1 LLVALTPCMDAGYI
15 NSQKELRLC
24 KVSSMAITKG
34 VQIVTD
40 TIKGQKELIGSI
52 IAVVVM
58 TITAWGWA
66 SSEFV
71 TTAKAKEMMTK
82 AQHADIELSEQ
93 IVELSK
99 DIKASNALLLVH
111 IDRYTLDNVKGEIKA
126 NQSQTFALQQF
137 IRVNGSDNQSEN
149 RLQQLKTERGDL
161 ELKKS
166 CIINHNPLCD

>member
-1 LLVALTPCMDAGYI
+1 MTNI
-15 NSQKELRLC
+15 
-24 KVSSMAITKG
+24 KG
-34 VQIVTD
+34 VQTVVD
-40 TIKGQKELIGSI
+40 TIKTQKELIGSI

-58 TITAWGWA
+58 TVGAWGWA

-71 TTAKAKEMMTK
+71 TTAKAQEMMKNTK
-82 AQHADIELSEQ
+82 DADTAISHQILELSEQ
-93 IVELSK
+93 VK
-99 DIKASNALLLVH
+99 TSNDLLLVH
-111 IDRYTLDNVKGEIKA
+111 IDRYTLDNVKGEIKT
-126 NQSQTFALQQF
+126 NQSETFALQQF

>member
-1 LLVALTPCMDAGYI
+1 MTNIKGVQTVVNAIKT
-15 NSQKELRLC
+15 QKELF
-24 KVSSMAITKG
+24 
-34 VQIVTD
+34 
-40 TIKGQKELIGSI
+40 GSI

-58 TITAWGWA
+58 TVGAWSWA

-71 TTAKAKEMMTK
+71 TTAKATEMMKNTK
-82 AQHADIELSEQ
+82 DADTAISHQILELSEQ
-93 IVELSK
+93 VK
-99 DIKASNALLLVH
+99 TSNDLLLVH
-111 IDRYTLDNVKGEIKA
+111 IDRYTLDNVKGEIKT
-126 NQSQTFALQQF
+126 NQSETFALQQF

>member
-1 LLVALTPCMDAGYI
+1 MTNIKGVQTVVNAIKT
-15 NSQKELRLC
+15 QKELF
-24 KVSSMAITKG
+24 
-34 VQIVTD
+34 
-40 TIKGQKELIGSI
+40 GSI

-58 TITAWGWA
+58 TVGAWSWA

-71 TTAKAKEMMTK
+71 TTAKATEMMKNTK
-82 AQHADIELSEQ
+82 DADTAISHQILELSEQ
-93 IVELSK
+93 VK
-99 DIKASNALLLVH
+99 TSNDLLLVH
-111 IDRYTLDNVKGEIKA
+111 IDRYTLDNVKGEIKT
-126 NQSQTFALQQF
+126 NQAQTFALQQF